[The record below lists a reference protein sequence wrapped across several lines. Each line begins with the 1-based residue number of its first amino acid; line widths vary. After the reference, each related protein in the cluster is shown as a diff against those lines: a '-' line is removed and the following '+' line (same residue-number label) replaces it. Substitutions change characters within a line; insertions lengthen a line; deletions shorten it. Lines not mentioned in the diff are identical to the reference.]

1 MLQGQAVKLRPAY
14 EDLIESILAQSGV
27 HFDESTWKTLIE
39 KVGSYVWV
47 MTGTDT
53 RDAAYFF
60 GQYRGKGVLSSSAR
74 SP

>member
-1 MLQGQAVKLRPAY
+1 MKLRPAY